1 MIFET
6 MTLSIK
12 VEIMVNKVLIAKY
25 HVFDLVDS
33 GLKVHPE
40 KKMKFILKTCLQLK
54 GFYLL
59 NESGT
64 VPEFFFIYVLQ
75 INTVLNRY
83 IILLPHIPMLIRSY
97 EEVDPKLS

>member
-1 MIFET
+1 MILFSDGMIFET

-64 VPEFFFIYVLQ
+64 VPEFFLYMFCRL
-75 INTVLNRY
+75 
-83 IILLPHIPMLIRSY
+83 ILY
-97 EEVDPKLS
+97 